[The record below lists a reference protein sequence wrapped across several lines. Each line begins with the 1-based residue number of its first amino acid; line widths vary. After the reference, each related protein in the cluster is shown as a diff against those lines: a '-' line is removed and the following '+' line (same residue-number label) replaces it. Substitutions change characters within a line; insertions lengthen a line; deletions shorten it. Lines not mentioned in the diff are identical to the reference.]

1 MINEKE
7 LSFEQ
12 AVAQAAA
19 DGWYDEQKRRI
30 QQAIRI
36 VAKVDHGDFAEAVN
50 AVAGAM
56 MYFNITMQ
64 AASGQWLD
72 EWLANAHSHING
84 GETIAQLV
92 EEWNAEVE
100 QAKG

>member
-1 MINEKE
+1 MSNEKE

-12 AVAQAAA
+12 AVAQLAT

-30 QQAIRI
+30 QQAIKI
-36 VAKVDHGDFAEAVN
+36 MAKVEQGNFAEAVN

-64 AASGQWLD
+64 APSGIWLD
-72 EWLANAHSHING
+72 EWLAAAHSHMTG
-84 GETIAQLV
+84 DETVAQLV
-92 EEWNAEVE
+92 SKWNAVR
-100 QAKG
+100 